1 MAELEPVVP
10 PQRNLSAYDQS
21 KYDALIA
28 FIAGLLRHSFV
39 LADQFRAS
47 AQGTMKLLET
57 LVEEHIRQPSQSRL
71 KKLVPSIGAMHT
83 PLAFVKAF
91 GAYDSKY
98 RLTARTHVPPSED
111 EVRHI
116 LNLAQIFSS
125 SDGLKFISFDGD
137 ETLYADGRNFS
148 QSDASKLARYI
159 EKLLVCGIAV
169 ALVTAAGYRGSPV
182 KYEARL
188 DGLLKHLESTMV
200 PDDALRRFF
209 VVGGECNY
217 LFDCERVSDEMVAR
231 DGRSAVRLREVPDG
245 WCDEHGRW
253 EEDEVQRALD
263 VATSSLRASAED
275 LALRTRVIRKHRAV
289 GLISGGSEAK
299 KCVPAG
305 SGSRR
310 VRRELLDECA
320 LRLQA
325 ALADAQVSLPTCCFN
340 GGADVWMDIGH
351 KGIGVRALQ
360 ARLGVKSAQCLHVG
374 DQFSTSIG
382 NDFAAR
388 VAAPTLWVAGPK
400 ETQHVLKTML
410 EQRGIS
416 TKARAPPSWPPSTKR
431 TSVFASAAALAA
443 EQAALA
449 AQGDEQDWVRG

>member
-1 MAELEPVVP
+1 
-10 PQRNLSAYDQS
+10 
-21 KYDALIA
+21 
-28 FIAGLLRHSFV
+28 
-39 LADQFRAS
+39 
-47 AQGTMKLLET
+47 
-57 LVEEHIRQPSQSRL
+57 
-71 KKLVPSIGAMHT
+71 MHT

-182 KYEARL
+182 KYETRL

-200 PDDALRRFF
+200 PDDALGRFF

-253 EEDEVQRALD
+253 EEDEVQRAL
-263 VATSSLRASAED
+263 AA
-275 LALRTRVIRKHRAV
+275 
-289 GLISGGSEAK
+289 SEAQSDRLFMIQSIVFALQVTLRRSPRALLMSG
-299 KCVPAG
+299 CRAG
-305 SGSRR
+305 CHTTQLS
-310 VRRELLDECA
+310 LLDAC
-320 LRLQA
+320 LR
-325 ALADAQVSLPTCCFN
+325 
-340 GGADVWMDIGH
+340 GAPRTTH
-351 KGIGVRALQ
+351 
-360 ARLGVKSAQCLHVG
+360 
-374 DQFSTSIG
+374 
-382 NDFAAR
+382 N
-388 VAAPTLWVAGPK
+388 P
-400 ETQHVLKTML
+400 
-410 EQRGIS
+410 
-416 TKARAPPSWPPSTKR
+416 PPSTPATPPR
-431 TSVFASAAALAA
+431 APSTTRPYRHRSP
-443 EQAALA
+443 Q
-449 AQGDEQDWVRG
+449 RGE